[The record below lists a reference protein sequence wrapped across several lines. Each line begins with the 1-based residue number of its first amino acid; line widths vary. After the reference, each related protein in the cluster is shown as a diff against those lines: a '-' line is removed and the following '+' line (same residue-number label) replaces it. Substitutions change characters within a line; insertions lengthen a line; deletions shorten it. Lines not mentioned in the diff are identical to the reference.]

1 MPKNIFQE
9 LTSLQNKW
17 GSIKGKRL
25 NLEFQAK
32 QDKRIAG
39 SLKTE
44 ISTLKEQE
52 AIALKKLQRKFAEL
66 HAVEIKRIVL
76 SHKKQRL
83 PKRRMQ
89 K

>member
-39 SLKTE
+39 ALKTQ

-66 HAVEIKRIVL
+66 HALGKKQIAL

-83 PKRRMQ
+83 TKRKMQ